1 MDDDILMSFGNIG
14 SKTIFE
20 LDNTREKNLLK
31 KLMDIGNNCIYIIKK
46 IFDLNLFQMKV
57 IIR

>member
-46 IFDLNLFQMKV
+46 IFDLNLF
-57 IIR
+57 